1 MGHSLAWLL
10 KLLLQWPV
18 RAAILLVITRLPIGV
33 EMENFPI
40 AVVSALVI
48 SLAGALLVW
57 PLRIILIPLKMVTT
71 LGGLIPVGFLFEW
84 LISTLLF
91 GFTAW
96 LIQGFRLR
104 NGLFSAALGAL
115 AYSVCSFIALRSLG
129 LEVPMLRAMSLF
141 NSGSSLG

>member
-1 MGHSLAWLL
+1 MGHSLVW
-10 KLLLQWPV
+10 LLQWPI
-18 RAAILLVITRLPIGV
+18 RAIILLLITRLPIGV
-33 EMENFPI
+33 EMVSFPI
-40 AVVSALVI
+40 ALVSALVI
-48 SLAGALLVW
+48 SLAGTLLVW
-57 PLRIILIPLKMVTT
+57 PLRLILAPLRMITT

-84 LISTLLF
+84 LISILLF

-115 AYSVCSFIALRSLG
+115 AYSVFSFIALRSLG
-129 LEVPMLRAMSLF
+129 LEVPLLRAMTLL

>member
-1 MGHSLAWLL
+1 MGNSLVW
-10 KLLLQWPV
+10 LLQWPV

-115 AYSVCSFIALRSLG
+115 AYSVLCFIAMRSLG
-129 LEVPMLRAMSLF
+129 LEVPLLR
-141 NSGSSLG
+141 GS

>member
-18 RAAILLVITRLPIGV
+18 RAAILLLITRLPIGV
-33 EMENFPI
+33 EMVNFPI
-40 AVVSALVI
+40 ALVSALVI
-48 SLAGALLVW
+48 SLAGTLLVW
-57 PLRIILIPLKMVTT
+57 PLRLILSPLRMVTT
-71 LGGLIPVGFLFEW
+71 IGGLLPVGFLFEW
-84 LISTLLF
+84 LISILLF

-115 AYSVCSFIALRSLG
+115 AYSVLCFIAMRSLG
-129 LEVPMLRAMSLF
+129 LEVPLLR
-141 NSGSSLG
+141 GS

>member
-115 AYSVCSFIALRSLG
+115 AYSVLCFIALRSLG
-129 LEVPMLRAMSLF
+129 LEVPLLRVS
-141 NSGSSLG
+141 

>member
-115 AYSVCSFIALRSLG
+115 AYSMLCFIALRSLG
-129 LEVPMLRAMSLF
+129 LEVPLLR
-141 NSGSSLG
+141 GS

>member
-115 AYSVCSFIALRSLG
+115 AYSMLCFIALRSLG
-129 LEVPMLRAMSLF
+129 LEVPLLRVS
-141 NSGSSLG
+141 